1 MAKIT
6 KTSTDT
12 NFRKIEYVIINS
24 DFLDDRGFD
33 LEFRSKL
40 CHFSILDM
48 KTKCYIDQNL
58 YNWLEENKIQ
68 YQISTER
75 KEIYFNNTNDRT
87 LYELTWL

>member
-6 KTSTDT
+6 KISTDT

-33 LEFRSKL
+33 IEFRSKL
-40 CHFSILDM
+40 CYFSILDM